1 MSELA
6 VSLSCQDESEVFH
19 QIKSPLHLWRVFHV
33 ETLNKLWIWYELAL
47 PSWIKG
53 NSCGHFV
60 KGDIHPVY
68 LLLYLTFKYQRFT
81 SLDGEYLKKKAC
93 IWLNRWNKFMFQ
105 GSANPIYLNQHNSR
119 ISWSRYDW
127 RFYFTPI
134 LEISAETNWKYVS
147 RSFMF
152 VTSRPE
158 PWCCVAKKWTV
169 EPCSSRKDKKIPF
182 VMLHIIDFF
191 APTIVLNVWSKQI
204 LPNSNAKIFAL

>member
-81 SLDGEYLKKKAC
+81 SLYGEYLKKKAC
-93 IWLNRWNKFMFQ
+93 IWLNRWNKFLFQ
-105 GSANPIYLNQHNSR
+105 GSANPICLNQHNSR
-119 ISWSRYDW
+119 ISWSKLIWLTLLFYTYTWYLRRNKLKI
-127 RFYFTPI
+127 RFKI
-134 LEISAETNWKYVS
+134 LHVCHQPS
-147 RSFMF
+147 RAMMLCSQE
-152 VTSRPE
+152 VN
-158 PWCCVAKKWTV
+158 CWT
-169 EPCSSRKDKKIPF
+169 
-182 VMLHIIDFF
+182 L
-191 APTIVLNVWSKQI
+191 LQ
-204 LPNSNAKIFAL
+204 